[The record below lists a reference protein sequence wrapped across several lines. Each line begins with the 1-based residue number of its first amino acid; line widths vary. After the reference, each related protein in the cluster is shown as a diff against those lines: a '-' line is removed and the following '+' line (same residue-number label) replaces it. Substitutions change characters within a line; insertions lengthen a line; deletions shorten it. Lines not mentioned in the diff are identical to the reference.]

1 MGSARSGRTFTS
13 INPATEEPL
22 AEVAHGEAADIEL
35 AVQAARRAFDD
46 DSEWRRMNA
55 SDRGKLIWRIGD
67 LIEEHAEEF
76 ALLESLDNGKPLA
89 VARAADVPLAADL
102 FHYMAGWPTKIE
114 GDTVPISA
122 IPAPGDY
129 HAYTLR
135 EPVGA
140 VGQIIPWNFPLLM
153 AAWKLGTGPGLWLH
167 GGAEAGGADPAV
179 RAAAR

>member
-1 MGSARSGRTFTS
+1 MAVAVHGEQQADAFVQVPHGLLIDGEWVPARSGRTFTS

-135 EPVGA
+135 EPVGRR
-140 VGQIIPWNFPLLM
+140 PDHPL
-153 AAWKLGTGPGLWLH
+153 
-167 GGAEAGGADPAV
+167 ES
-179 RAAAR
+179 RC